1 MRGAFKRAVVIAG
14 LTLAAGGAAHAQTPP
29 PAAAPAKP
37 AAAAPSKVDA
47 ARQAALA
54 DKRGLVEKNLQLTP
68 EEAKKFWPIYDAYQA
83 DLDKI
88 VKRQNRAVI
97 DYVNAGESINDA
109 NAKRIANEVVAADA
123 EEQRL
128 RERTLKKVLAAI
140 PARKAVRYVQIENK
154 LRTFTR
160 NDMAEQIPLLK

>member
-1 MRGAFKRAVVIAG
+1 MRPILGRAVLVAG
-14 LTLAAGGAAHAQTPP
+14 FALVAAGISQAQTPP
-29 PAAAPAKP
+29 
-37 AAAAPSKVDA
+37 AAPSKVDA
-47 ARQAALA
+47 ARQAALT
-54 DKRGLVEKNLQLTP
+54 DKRGLVERNMQLTP

-97 DYVNAGESINDA
+97 DYVNAGEAITDA
-109 NAKRIANEVVAADA
+109 NAKRIVNEVVAADA

-128 RERTLKKVLAAI
+128 RERTLKRLVAAI

-154 LRTFTR
+154 LRAFTR
-160 NDMAEQIPLLK
+160 SDMAEQIPLVK